1 MATPSKFGGI
11 HAAMIYTLIKA
22 AHLVSLFVWIG
33 GMVAV
38 ALSLR
43 YPVLPF
49 LKQIKAYDRFVTS
62 PAMVAAWV
70 LGILLAIQGA
80 WFAQSWLAIKIPLV
94 LILSGLHG
102 VLAGKLRRS
111 TSGATDPEASGQ
123 FLLPLGLV
131 VVTLIVLVVTFKP

>member
-1 MATPSKFGGI
+1 
-11 HAAMIYTLIKA
+11 MIYTLTKA

-43 YPVLPF
+43 HPVLSF
-49 LKQIKAYDRFVTS
+49 LKQLKAYDRIITS

-70 LGILLAIQGA
+70 FGILLAVQGG

-111 TSGATDPEASGQ
+111 TSGATDPEAIGH
-123 FLLPLGLV
+123 FLLPLGLLL
-131 VVTLIVLVVTFKP
+131 VTLIVLVVTFKP